1 MAEHPPLLAEK
12 LSFFGAITASLSHE
26 LKNVLATIN
35 ELAGLME
42 DQIQVAS
49 TERPLQ
55 PERVGRACASIS
67 KQIKRGSTLI
77 ERLNHFAHSV
87 DEPLVRI
94 EPRLLLSELCDIC
107 DRFAKLREVTLE
119 RRLSEQPLTLELDPF
134 ALQQA
139 VFLGIW
145 HALQAAAERRVV
157 TVVLEPAGGG
167 CEVVV
172 ASDNP
177 LGQQGQLLLQSALMQ
192 QLVSDLGAELSLQGD
207 RVVLRWS

>member
-12 LSFFGAITASLSHE
+12 LGFFGAITASLSHE

-35 ELAGLME
+35 ELSGLVE

-49 TERPLQ
+49 AERPLK
-55 PERVGRACASIS
+55 PERVGRACASIN
-67 KQIKRGSTLI
+67 KQVSRGSTLI

-94 EPRLLLSELCDIC
+94 EPRLVLSELCDIC

-119 RRLSEQPLTLELDPF
+119 RQISEQPLTLELDPF

-139 VFLGIW
+139 VYLSIW
-145 HALQAAAERRVV
+145 HALQAATERRCV
-157 TVVLEPAGGG
+157 TVMLEPAGGG

-172 ASDNP
+172 ASDDP
-177 LGQQGQLLLQSALMQ
+177 LGEQGQLLLQSALMQ

-207 RVVLRWS
+207 RVVLRWP

>member
-12 LSFFGAITASLSHE
+12 LGFFGAITASLSHE

-35 ELAGLME
+35 ELSGLME

-49 TERPLQ
+49 AERPLQ
-55 PERVGRACASIS
+55 PERVGRACASIN
-67 KQIKRGSTLI
+67 KQVSRGSTLI

-87 DEPLVRI
+87 DDPLVRI
-94 EPRLLLSELCDIC
+94 EPRTLLIELCDIC

-139 VFLGIW
+139 VYLGIW
-145 HALQAAAERRVV
+145 HALQAATERRVI
-157 TVVLEPAGGG
+157 TVVLETTGG
-167 CEVVV
+167 CEIAVE
-172 ASDNP
+172 SGDP
-177 LGQQGQLLLQSALMQ
+177 LSEQGPLLEQSLLMQ
-192 QLVSDLGAELSLQGD
+192 QLVSDLGAELSLRGD
-207 RVVLRWS
+207 RIVLRWP